1 MATTT
6 PNYGWAVPTSTDLVK
21 DGATAI
27 ETLGDA
33 IDASM
38 NTALGTKKAGMVLL
52 NTTSFSGVASVSVN
66 DVFSATYDNYVV
78 YIKST
83 PTGGSGLN
91 SIRLRVGGADNS
103 SNDYRLWYADP
114 NSSSTSFS
122 GATGNPTSVF
132 RVGVGR
138 SGNAD
143 NTILNVMSPFVATQT
158 QIIAN
163 NTNYDGTVLG
173 ALTTWGTMSVT
184 TSYTGFTFTTPANAV
199 GTIRIYGVNQ

>member
-1 MATTT
+1 M
-6 PNYGWAVPTSTDLVK
+6 SVK
-21 DGATAI
+21 SATAFGLSSGL
-27 ETLGDA
+27 EPA
-33 IDASM
+33 
-38 NTALGTKKAGMVLL
+38 MVLL
-52 NTTSFSGVASVSVN
+52 NTTSFTGVSSVSIN
-66 DVFSATYDNYVV
+66 DVFNATYENYIV

-83 PTGGSGLN
+83 PTGASGLN
-91 SIRLRVGGADNS
+91 SIRFRVGGVDNE
-103 SNDYRLWYADP
+103 NNHYRHWYGDP
-114 NSSSTSFS
+114 NSSSTTFS
-122 GATGNPTSVF
+122 GNTGNPSSVF

-143 NTILNVMSPFVATQT
+143 NTILNVMSPFASNHT

-184 TSYTGFTFTTPANAV
+184 TSYTGFTFTTPASAV